1 MARRTLLLPQAVTLT
16 VSCRTSRELGA
27 PARRHPVTLNP
38 DGTVETRTTWTRN
51 GFWPHWAATSRAWVG
66 GHCGTCVLRLVPRP
80 GAWVPRPIRAKQ
92 PAGAMAGGQI
102 GRHAV
107 PHAVSTSPKKPPN
120 TPAAPAHRQSGRD
133 PPRVLGQ
140 LVQDVTVPPPAEA
153 GDQPW
158 ATLWECGMHPDRV
171 ELVDQTIGALSPM
184 PVSFYLGVMSTN
196 PVSPGWPTRS
206 GTSTRTLDTAIWL
219 AWTYCAADRKDPAA
233 RTGWLATGV
242 LRRLILPLMASVYT
256 VADVEAFAN
265 HWNMSLS
272 GAAVELHT
280 WVEAGSARRSLNLT
294 GPRTS
299 HLGFPRA
306 PGFVARY
313 RLRNELRQT
322 PVSLTDADLAMALVE
337 HGDVLRAREH
347 WPMMRFTRLLRPHV
361 MADWFRASPSFVPRV
376 WNRSVRDRP
385 GRTVCGSRTAGES
398 KSG

>member
-1 MARRTLLLPQAVTLT
+1 MARRTLLPQAVTLT

-38 DGTVETRTTWTRN
+38 DGTVET
-51 GFWPHWAATSRAWVG
+51 PHDLDQERILAALGGYLSCLELVDTVAPAFFDWYRAQV
-66 GHCGTCVLRLVPRP
+66 RE
-80 GAWVPRPIRAKQ
+80 VPRPIRAKQ
-92 PAGAMAGGQI
+92 PAGPWRAAKRAACCPARGFDEPQEAAEHARSPRHIASLAGI
-102 GRHAV
+102 
-107 PHAVSTSPKKPPN
+107 
-120 TPAAPAHRQSGRD
+120 PA
-133 PPRVLGQ
+133 RVLGQ

-171 ELVDQTIGALSPM
+171 ELVDQTIGARSPM

-196 PVSPGWPTRS
+196 PRLTWLADTIWNADADM
-206 GTSTRTLDTAIWL
+206 DTAIWL

-280 WVEAGSARRSLNLT
+280 WVEAGVCPPVSELT

-299 HLGFPRA
+299 HLGFPPRA

-322 PVSLTDADLAMALVE
+322 PASLTDADLAMALVE
-337 HGDVLRAREH
+337 HGDVLRA
-347 WPMMRFTRLLRPHV
+347 
-361 MADWFRASPSFVPRV
+361 ARALAR
-376 WNRSVRDRP
+376 
-385 GRTVCGSRTAGES
+385 
-398 KSG
+398 